1 MLGCKFRCN
10 RDLSDAIGE
19 LIDTCWDVN
28 ARKTSTVSGIKT
40 ELIDTCWDVN
50 IIQCTGGLEEY
61 TELIDTCWDVN
72 NREQIITVIMIAN

>member
-1 MLGCKFRCN
+1 ME
-10 RDLSDAIGE
+10 DLQNPIAEI
-19 LIDTCWDVN
+19 
-28 ARKTSTVSGIKT
+28 R